1 VAGHGQRFDRMNGDG
16 PARLTGALLVKKGN
30 ATPASYGMQPI
41 SALVADSQ
49 RSRKMFAIFRRGG
62 EKRSASLA
70 RPADVTETPVEVIE
84 APIEVIEAPVEVIE
98 APVEVAPAPAKARR
112 RARKDSRARLTV
124 RLEADTYLQ
133 LKLVSAHRRDSLQK
147 VLTKAVEFYLD
158 EISPSVCE
166 KKCACLESGRL
177 SKVPPGGCR
186 LI

>member
-1 VAGHGQRFDRMNGDG
+1 MNGDG

-84 APIEVIEAPVEVIE
+84 APIEVIEAPVEVIEAPVEVIE